1 MAIARAEA
9 GVKWK
14 KVKGGDDGDENKEK
28 KESVEVRFFLP
39 SGAQVIEPSILTR
52 VEDAVS
58 AVHMASRIVDTPPN
72 FMTPDDVV
80 KEAEDMRERLGGE
93 SVISY
98 EVLRGEELRDKGYG
112 GIWNV
117 GKAAPR
123 PPALIV
129 MTKKLKSGSGG
140 KKISLVGKGITY
152 DTGGL
157 SLKVGGSMVGM
168 KGDLGGAA
176 GVIGAFEYICKSS
189 SHVDDTWG
197 EVELILCVA
206 ENSIGKEAFRNDD
219 VITLLSGRTCEIN
232 NTDAEGRLVL
242 ADGVARA
249 CEGGADVI
257 LDMATLTGAQLVS
270 TGKKHAMIVCNDE
283 DWEGRCV
290 DAGKRTGDLC
300 HPGLFVPEMFEMEF
314 KSSVADSKNSVKD
327 RMNAQSSCAAHFVFS
342 NLDKEWV
349 EKGGKWIHVDMAGP
363 SVEAER
369 GTGYGVGLVG
379 ALMGAI

>member
-1 MAIARAEA
+1 M
-9 GVKWK
+9 
-14 KVKGGDDGDENKEK
+14 
-28 KESVEVRFFLP
+28 
-39 SGAQVIEPSILTR
+39 
-52 VEDAVS
+52 
-58 AVHMASRIVDTPPN
+58 
-72 FMTPDDVV
+72 
-80 KEAEDMRERLGGE
+80 
-93 SVISY
+93 
-98 EVLRGEELRDKGYG
+98 
-112 GIWNV
+112 
-117 GKAAPR
+117 
-123 PPALIV
+123 
-129 MTKKLKSGSGG
+129 
-140 KKISLVGKGITY
+140 
-152 DTGGL
+152 
-157 SLKVGGSMVGM
+157 
-168 KGDLGGAA
+168 
-176 GVIGAFEYICKSS
+176 
-189 SHVDDTWG
+189 
-197 EVELILCVA
+197 
-206 ENSIGKEAFRNDD
+206 
-219 VITLLSGRTCEIN
+219 SGRTCEIN

-283 DWEGRCV
+283 EWEGRCV